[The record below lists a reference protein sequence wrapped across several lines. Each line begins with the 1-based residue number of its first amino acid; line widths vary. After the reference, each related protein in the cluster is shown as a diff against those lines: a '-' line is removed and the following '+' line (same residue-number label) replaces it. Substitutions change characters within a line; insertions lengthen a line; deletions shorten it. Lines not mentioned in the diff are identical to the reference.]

1 MRAKPCP
8 QCRSRKHVLRVLGE
22 QMDLFSLR
30 RVECKICG
38 WHGAERLL
46 SRRAIAV
53 WNQEYRSVREFD
65 HSQAI
70 TRMKK
75 GLKDI

>member
-8 QCRSRKHVLRVLGE
+8 QCQSRKLVLRVLGE
-22 QMDLFSLR
+22 QMDLFPLH

-46 SRRAIAV
+46 GIRAIAA
-53 WNQEYRSVREFD
+53 WNHEYRAVREFD

-75 GLKDI
+75 GLKDL